1 MAKERRSLNGKVV
14 AITGG
19 ARGIGKAT
27 SEALARRGA
36 RLALGDVDLATAEQ
50 TAAGLGGG
58 SIALALDVSDRG
70 SFEHFLDEAERQLGV
85 VDVVINNAGIMPVTP
100 FVEESEDSFRR
111 QIEINLIGVI
121 NGTQLALQRML
132 PRNSGHIVNIASQAG
147 KTGVPGIATYSA
159 TKHAVVGLSESVRG
173 EIRGRDIEISCV
185 MPTIVNTEL
194 TSGVID
200 QRFVKPI
207 EAVDVANAIVDAL
220 EVPRFDVYV
229 PKSNGALLRGAYLMP
244 RAAAE
249 WVGRAMGTD
258 KLMTEVDQ
266 GARAAYEDRVTH
278 SGGDHA
284 PAEESAAAKPEPA
297 SEKAPGVESESAAED
312 HAAR

>member
-27 SEALARRGA
+27 AEALVRRGA
-36 RLALGDVDLATAEQ
+36 RVAIGDVDLALAEG

-58 SIALALDVSDRG
+58 SVALALDVSDRG
-70 SFEHFLDEAERQLGV
+70 SFESFLDEAESQLGPI
-85 VDVVINNAGIMPVTP
+85 DVVINNAGIMPTTP

-121 NGTQLALQRML
+121 HGTQLAMARMI
-132 PRNSGHIVNIASQAG
+132 PRDSGHIVNIASQAG

-173 EIRGRDIEISCV
+173 ELRGRNVEISCV
-185 MPTIVNTEL
+185 MPTVVNTEL
-194 TSGVID
+194 TAGVG
-200 QRFVKPI
+200 QKWVKPV
-207 EAVDVANAIVDAL
+207 EATDVAEAIAEAL
-220 EVPRFDVYV
+220 QVPRFDVYV
-229 PKSNGALLRGAYLMP
+229 PKSNGALLRAPALMP

-249 WVGRAMGTD
+249 WVGRTMGTD
-258 KLMTEVDQ
+258 KLMTEVDHD
-266 GARAAYEDRVTH
+266 ARAAYEER
-278 SGGDHA
+278 
-284 PAEESAAAKPEPA
+284 AAK
-297 SEKAPGVESESAAED
+297 STGD
-312 HAAR
+312 RDTAAR

>member
-1 MAKERRSLNGKVV
+1 MAKQRRSLDGKVV

-27 SEALARRGA
+27 AEALVRRGA
-36 RLALGDVDLATAEQ
+36 RVAIGDVDLALAEA

-58 SIALALDVSDRG
+58 SVALALDVSDRG
-70 SFEHFLDEAERQLGV
+70 SFEAFLDEAERQLGPI
-85 VDVVINNAGIMPVTP
+85 DVVINNAGIMPTTP

-121 NGTQLALQRML
+121 HGTQLAMARMM
-132 PRNSGHIVNIASQAG
+132 PRDSGHIVNIASQAG

-173 EIRGRDIEISCV
+173 ELRGRNVEISCV
-185 MPTIVNTEL
+185 MPTVVNTEL
-194 TSGVID
+194 TAGVG
-200 QRFVKPI
+200 QKWVKPV
-207 EAVDVANAIVDAL
+207 EATDVAEAIAEAL

-229 PKSNGALLRGAYLMP
+229 PKSNGALLRAAALMP

-249 WVGRAMGTD
+249 AVGRAMGTD
-258 KLMTEVDQ
+258 KLMTEVDHA
-266 GARAAYEDRVTH
+266 ARAAYEERAAHSTGDRDT
-278 SGGDHA
+278 
-284 PAEESAAAKPEPA
+284 
-297 SEKAPGVESESAAED
+297 
-312 HAAR
+312 AAR

>member
-1 MAKERRSLNGKVV
+1 MAKQRRSLNGKVV

-27 SEALARRGA
+27 AEALVRRGA
-36 RLALGDVDLATAEQ
+36 RVAIGDLDLALAEQ

-58 SIALALDVSDRG
+58 SVATRLDVSDRA
-70 SFEHFLDEAERQLGV
+70 SFEAFLDEAERQLGPI
-85 VDVVINNAGIMPVTP
+85 DVVINNAGIMPTTP

-121 NGTQLALQRML
+121 HGTQLAMARMM

-173 EIRGRDIEISCV
+173 ELRGRNGEISCV
-185 MPTIVNTEL
+185 MPTVVNTEL
-194 TSGVID
+194 TAGVG
-200 QRFVKPI
+200 QKWVKPV
-207 EAVDVANAIVDAL
+207 EATDVAEAIAEAL

-229 PKSNGALLRGAYLMP
+229 PKSNGALLRAASLMP

-249 WVGRAMGTD
+249 AVGRAMGTD
-258 KLMTEVDQ
+258 KLMTEVDHN
-266 GARAAYEDRVTH
+266 ARAAYEDRAAH
-278 SGGDHA
+278 ST
-284 PAEESAAAKPEPA
+284 ESDRDTAA
-297 SEKAPGVESESAAED
+297 
-312 HAAR
+312 H

>member
-27 SEALARRGA
+27 AEALSRRGA
-36 RLALGDVDLATAEQ
+36 RLALGDVDLATAEE

-70 SFEHFLDEAERQLGV
+70 SFEHFLDEAERQLGT

-194 TSGVID
+194 TSGVVD

-207 EAVDVANAIVDAL
+207 EAVDVAEAIVGAL

-249 WVGRAMGTD
+249 WVGRTMGTD
-258 KLMTEVDQ
+258 KLMTEVDH
-266 GARAAYEDRVTH
+266 GARAAYEDRVTQ

-284 PAEESAAAKPEPA
+284 PDDEGAPAEGAAP
-297 SEKAPGVESESAAED
+297 AAED

>member
-27 SEALARRGA
+27 AEALARRGA
-36 RLALGDVDLATAEQ
+36 RLALGDVDLATAEA

-70 SFEHFLDEAERQLGV
+70 SFEHFLDEAERQLGT
-85 VDVVINNAGIMPVTP
+85 VDVVINNAGIMPVTS

-121 NGTQLALQRML
+121 NGTQLALQRMYA
-132 PRNSGHIVNIASQAG
+132 RNSGHIVNIASQAG

-194 TSGVID
+194 TSGVVD

-207 EAVDVANAIVDAL
+207 EAVDVAEAIVGAL

-249 WVGRAMGTD
+249 WVGRTMGTD
-258 KLMTEVDQ
+258 KLMTEVDH

-278 SGGDHA
+278 SGGDGVPDEEGA
-284 PAEESAAAKPEPA
+284 PVPEPA
-297 SEKAPGVESESAAED
+297 PAAED
-312 HAAR
+312 RAAS